1 MTLAYRQRRHGE
13 NVAESS
19 YTLLRRWE
27 PANLIVVAFI
37 GLNPSTADET
47 LDDPT
52 IRRCIGFAK
61 AWGAGGM
68 YMLNLFGWRSTDP
81 AGLAAAEDPVG
92 PENDAAIDRVL
103 AREGPAAFAVA
114 CWGAHP
120 SAKERGKVVADR
132 IARLR
137 HVSCFGLTASGA
149 PKHPLYLAKTTTL
162 VTYVGG
168 AR

>member
-1 MTLAYRQRRHGE
+1 MTLAYELSATFSPCRRWR
-13 NVAESS
+13 

-81 AGLAAAEDPVG
+81 AG
-92 PENDAAIDRVL
+92 
-103 AREGPAAFAVA
+103 
-114 CWGAHP
+114 CW
-120 SAKERGKVVADR
+120 RY
-132 IARLR
+132 
-137 HVSCFGLTASGA
+137 C
-149 PKHPLYLAKTTTL
+149 
-162 VTYVGG
+162 
-168 AR
+168 